1 MSSNKKVRGFRFF
14 FWVSASLFVLAAANW
29 VFNFFIAISG
39 SISYLLEIGVLI
51 LGILFVAAF
60 LNAVYNGVP
69 NVREI
74 LNGVLGLNT
83 TQGVQEN
90 TIQRDSP
97 GNRTSL
103 QESDES
109 QPKFDKEV
117 ELKKLDLVSEEIRN
131 RYFTALGIYFA
142 LMIAMIAAAFDIGIR
157 AGSGETVPVFTV
169 IGLLIVFL
177 ITARLTFGTSKRYR
191 KIFAQ
196 FQPLIKN
203 IEDGKTNGD
212 LNDILKKLRE

>member
-14 FWVSASLFVLAAANW
+14 FWVSASLFILAAANW
-29 VFNFFIAISG
+29 TFNSFIGISNLVSNSFG
-39 SISYLLEIGVLI
+39 FGVSNAVSYLLGVGILI
-51 LGILFVAAF
+51 LAIFFVAAF

-90 TIQRDSP
+90 AIQRDSP

-142 LMIAMIAAAFDIGIR
+142 LMIAMI
-157 AGSGETVPVFTV
+157 
-169 IGLLIVFL
+169 
-177 ITARLTFGTSKRYR
+177 
-191 KIFAQ
+191 
-196 FQPLIKN
+196 
-203 IEDGKTNGD
+203 
-212 LNDILKKLRE
+212 